1 MGKSL
6 SNKRSPLPA
15 QFPRPLT
22 TTNTQAASAANVYT
36 ELTGLA
42 RLRQQ
47 ASQDAQAA
55 LPEVA
60 QQFEALFLQML
71 LKSMRQTTMGDPL
84 LPDQGA
90 DFYRGLFD
98 HQIALTLARARGI
111 GLADVLVRQLGER
124 AEKAPKHAIGA
135 SVPGS
140 PSSRL
145 GRLHK
150 AGWSAL
156 QPQPVS
162 THHEPAFDTPESFV
176 QSLLPHAKPAA
187 QALGVAPEV
196 LIAQAALETG
206 WGRAMIRHPDGGNS
220 FNLFGIKAND
230 RWQGSR
236 IIVPTIEFV
245 DGVMERRQSVFRAY
259 AGPSESFEDYVDL
272 IRNSARYQQALAN
285 ATDPAAYMHSLQ
297 AGGYATDPR
306 YAEKVLAVMGSPALS
321 VLKLSDLSS
330 LD

>member
-1 MGKSL
+1 M
-6 SNKRSPLPA
+6 SNTPA
-15 QFPRPLT
+15 L
-22 TTNTQAASAANVYT
+22 AAANVYT
-36 ELTGLA
+36 DLGGLA
-42 RLRQQ
+42 ELRQQ

-98 HQIALTLARARGI
+98 HQITLTLARARGI
-111 GLADVLVRQLGER
+111 GLADVLVRQLGGR
-124 AEKAPKHAIGA
+124 AEKAPKQAIGE
-135 SVPGS
+135 SVPGP
-140 PSSRL
+140 PSSRF
-145 GRLHK
+145 GRLHET
-150 AGWSAL
+150 GWSAR
-156 QPQPVS
+156 QPRPGS
-162 THHEPAFDTPESFV
+162 PHHEPAFDTPQRFV

-187 QALGVAPEV
+187 QALGVAPQV

-206 WGRAMIRHPDGGNS
+206 WGRAMIRHPDGENS

-230 RWQGSR
+230 RWHGSR
-236 IIVPTIEFV
+236 VTVPTIEFV
-245 DGVMERRQSVFRAY
+245 DGVMERHQSVFRAY
-259 AGPSESFEDYVDL
+259 DGLSESFRDYVDL
-272 IRNSARYQQALAN
+272 IRNAPRYQQALGN
-285 ATDPAAYMHSLQ
+285 TTDPAAYIQSLQ

-306 YAEKVLAVMGSPALS
+306 YAEKVLAVMDSPALS
-321 VLKLSDLSS
+321 VLKLSTVSS